1 MRHFTQKF
9 LGDFLFRLS
18 SCCAVAALLLTP
30 TLAHAV
36 DEMSNGNL
44 RIEATASGSSSVET
58 IYLKRGSEW
67 VAVLSASS
75 SALRVTASDGMKV
88 CQLKK
93 VERIEHGLLLNGD
106 CGPSGGY
113 DQRIVFTGQQDVLQ
127 VTTRLRLPPQ
137 TVVNAIED
145 RYDFLPEKHPVSG
158 PLDSPLDF
166 VWSQDIKRGADDVVA
181 ANQFKSPVVLFQQG
195 EILAALTP
203 TLRERIVES
212 LALDMDVT
220 SGSHPWLSYGA
231 VPSEPQ
237 GHSYYHRVA
246 NQSPHNIANKMIYA
260 YKITVSKQPPM
271 LGYRRVVRDLW
282 TEYGHPAL
290 LDSPD
295 MQQNVVNPELASF
308 ADWRTEAW
316 HTYADRVY
324 TGFDCG
330 SNKCGTLTSNRTFA
344 GSPAPGQPDA
354 WFNPWFQTL
363 RTAYGWFLYGE
374 KTHDAAIM
382 AKADSVLTLALSA
395 PQKQGAFP
403 SIYYVKD
410 NKWFNDDG
418 WAGYKEDYSAFS
430 MSWTAHW
437 MLKWATDLEPNR
449 KKEILKFVTAY
460 GDFLLKRQLQSGVIP
475 SWYDESFT
483 PRTEFRD
490 FNGETGASALLLA
503 ELGVVTGDAR
513 YTQAAERGMQF
524 VTDQVIPRQKWFD
537 FETFLSCARKP
548 YDFYDTW
555 TAQFPQNNLAEI
567 QTVQAWLTL
576 YQSTHKAIYLE
587 RGTNALDYL
596 LLTQQVWNNP
606 LYTPKL
612 LGGFTTQNTDSEW
625 SDARQGYVAPLL
637 LEYYQATGNFEYLE
651 RAVAAARSTFAV
663 APWENWAHNGHPDG
677 PGAMTGF
684 HWGTGSAMTAVELMD
699 PVLGDAYIDANSGK
713 GVGFDECTLR
723 DVLVKDN
730 SISFEIES
738 KDRQRSFTVHFA
750 NVDSAKHYSVSWNR
764 NPAVSVAGSEL
775 LTNGVKVAPLRA
787 E

>member
-1 MRHFTQKF
+1 MNYSPQKHLNKFGTF
-9 LGDFLFRLS
+9 LVACSLIASMALMPAKALAS
-18 SCCAVAALLLTP
+18 S
-30 TLAHAV
+30 
-36 DEMSNGNL
+36 EISNGML
-44 RIEATASGSSSVET
+44 RVEVTGTGAASVET
-58 IYLKRGSEW
+58 ISLKQGGAW
-67 VAVLSASS
+67 VPVLSAPASV
-75 SALRVTASDGMKV
+75 LRVTGTDGMKV
-88 CQLKK
+88 CQF
-93 VERIEHGLLLNGD
+93 ERAEQIERGLLIFGN
-106 CGPSGGY
+106 CGPAGGY
-113 DQRIVFTGQQDVLQ
+113 DQRIVFTAEKDVLQ

-137 TVVNAIED
+137 ATVHAIED
-145 RYDFLPEKHPVSG
+145 RYDFLPAKHPVSV

-166 VWSQDIKRGADDVVA
+166 VWSQDIKKEADDVVA
-181 ANQFKSPVVLFQQG
+181 SQQFKSPVIMFQQG
-195 EILAALTP
+195 EVFAAVTPIL
-203 TLRERIVES
+203 RDRIAEP
-212 LALDMDVT
+212 LALDMNVT
-220 SGSHPWLSYGA
+220 SDAHPWLGYGA
-231 VPSEPQ
+231 IPSVPS
-237 GHSYYHRVA
+237 GHSYYRRV
-246 NQSPHNIANKMIYA
+246 NDQSPHNIANKMIYT
-260 YKITVSKQPPM
+260 YTLTVSKQPPM
-271 LGYRRVVRDLW
+271 LGYRRVVHDLW
-282 TEYGHPAL
+282 TEYGHPEL

-295 MQQNVVNPELASF
+295 MQQNAVDPELASF
-308 ADWRTEAW
+308 NQWRTEAW

-330 SNKCGTLTSNRTFA
+330 GSKCGTLSSNRTFA
-344 GSPAPGQPDA
+344 GSGAAGQPDA
-354 WFNPWFQTL
+354 WFNPWFQDL
-363 RTAYGWFLYGE
+363 RSAYGWFTYGE

-382 AKADSVLTLALSA
+382 TKAESVLNLALSA

-418 WAGYKEDYSAFS
+418 WAGYKEDYSSFS
-430 MSWTAHW
+430 MSWTAYW
-437 MLKWATDLEPNR
+437 MLKWATDLEPSR
-449 KKEILKFVTAY
+449 KKEVMKYVTAY
-460 GDFLLKRQLQSGVIP
+460 GDFLLKHQLKSGVIP

-490 FNGETGASALLLA
+490 FNGETGVSALLLA
-503 ELGVVTGDAR
+503 ELGSETKDAR
-513 YTQAAERGMQF
+513 YTEAAERAMQF

-576 YQSTHKAIYLE
+576 YQTTHKPIYLE

-637 LEYYQATGNFEYLE
+637 LDYFQATGNFEYLE

-684 HWGTGSAMTAVELMD
+684 HWGTGSAMTSVEIMQPL
-699 PVLGDAYIDANSGK
+699 LGDAYIDAKAGK
-713 GVGFDECTLR
+713 GVGFDECTVR
-723 DVLVKDN
+723 DVAVKGD
-730 SISFEIES
+730 SISFQLES
-738 KDRQRSFTVHFA
+738 KDLQRPFHVHFA
-750 NVDSAKHYSVSWNR
+750 NLDPKQHYLVSWNGGE
-764 NPAVSVAGSEL
+764 A
-775 LTNGVKVAPLRA
+775 VKVAATDLLANGVTVQPLGPQ
-787 E
+787 